1 MDNDKIITARIED
14 KLEQCERGSY
24 ITTTGFLNM
33 HEQSLAMRV
42 VRGRSDVK
50 SFFYGGYE
58 DAERRILMFVP
69 DGYTD
74 TLEGVLE
81 MISPLSVLHIKVTT
95 SGRKLT
101 HRDYLGSVLSLGLDR
116 SVIGDILVNDNGA
129 DMIVN
134 SEIMDF
140 LLSEFHSAGHANLQI
155 TASEIEELEVPEQRV
170 KAVRDTLSSPRL
182 DNVVSAAFHVS
193 RSEAVRAIKGGIVFV
208 NHEEVTK
215 IDKRID
221 EGNTIVLRGKGKA
234 VLYELSGLS
243 KKGRIWAEFKVFI

>member
-14 KLEQCERGSY
+14 ELEQAERGSY

-33 HEQSLAMRV
+33 HEQSLAMRI
-42 VRGRSDVK
+42 VRGRNDVK

-58 DAERRILMFVP
+58 DAERRILMVIP
-69 DGYTD
+69 YGYAD
-74 TLEGVLE
+74 TLEEALE
-81 MISPLSVLHIKVTT
+81 MISPLSVLHIKA
-95 SGRKLT
+95 SPGGRKLT

-116 SVIGDILVNDNGA
+116 SVIGDILVNDKGA

-134 SEIMDF
+134 SEIVDF
-140 LLSEFHSAGHANLQI
+140 LLSEFHSAGHTNLQI
-155 TASEIEELEVPEQRV
+155 TASEIGNLPEQMV
-170 KAVRDTLSSPRL
+170 KSVRDTLSSPRL

-234 VLYELSGLS
+234 VLTELSGLS
-243 KKGRIWAEFKVFI
+243 KKGRIWAEFKVFF